1 MYGFFKTKN
10 INIYFYGL
18 YKNTFFL
25 LVCAFKGIW
34 IYIWKHM
41 QETYI
46 FHPCDAVFNMRFLL
60 VTAFKNNLEIA
71 FESNSEKQF

>member
-1 MYGFFKTKN
+1 
-10 INIYFYGL
+10 
-18 YKNTFFL
+18 
-25 LVCAFKGIW
+25 
-34 IYIWKHM
+34 M